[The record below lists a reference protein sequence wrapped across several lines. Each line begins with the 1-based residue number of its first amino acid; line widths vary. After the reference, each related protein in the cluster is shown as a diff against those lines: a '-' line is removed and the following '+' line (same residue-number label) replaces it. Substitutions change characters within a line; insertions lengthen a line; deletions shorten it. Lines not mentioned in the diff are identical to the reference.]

1 MAISWYLLD
10 KTTRPNSI
18 GGYEEESFNDYKD
31 DAFNE
36 ALSTS
41 VASDVELY
49 NSDLTLYKKTRAI
62 IEGETADTQLKSLER
77 SALFQIGETKA
88 GMYMFYDNMYWLITG
103 YPGNNKIYEKVTL
116 SLCQYKLKWQDKN
129 GKLIERWG
137 NFKSASKYDVGEYG
151 NKTII
156 LASNNYSFMIPI
168 DKEAYGLEE
177 KRVFIDLN
185 TENPTK
191 VYKVTRSDD
200 PLYEYGVHGGVLNF
214 IADRTE
220 FNPHTDNQELMLC
233 DYINTTLPPT
243 ELPKPKDIIPYIMGS
258 KNIKI
263 GIPKKYSIVFKNEVG
278 EVLDYNTIE
287 FSWEVSSNDFDVQ
300 NIKITTAYNNIELLV
315 NDEMLIGKNI
325 KLSLLI
331 DNEVSKELNI
341 EISGLY

>member
-10 KTTRPNSI
+10 KTTRPNSL
-18 GGYEEESFNDYKD
+18 GGYEDESFNDYKD
-31 DAFNE
+31 DAFAE
-36 ALSTS
+36 ALSTNI
-41 VASDVELY
+41 ASDVELY
-49 NSDLTLYKKTRAI
+49 YSDLTLYKKTRAI

-77 SALFQIGETKA
+77 TALFSIGETKA

-103 YPGNNKIYEKVTL
+103 YPGNNKVFEKVTL
-116 SLCQYKLKWQDKN
+116 SLCQYKIKWQNSN
-129 GKLIERWG
+129 GEIIERWG

-168 DKEAYGLEE
+168 DKESYELEE

-185 TENPTK
+185 KENPTK
-191 VYKVTRSDD
+191 VYKITRSDD
-200 PLYEYGVHGGVLNF
+200 PLYEYGVHGGCLNF

-220 FNPHTDNQELMLC
+220 FNPKTDNQELMLC
-233 DYINTTLPPT
+233 DYINTALPPS
-243 ELPKPKDIIPYIMGS
+243 ELPKPKDIITYIMGS

-263 GIPKKYSIVFKNEVG
+263 GISKKYSVVFKDEIG
-278 EVLDYNTIE
+278 EVLDYNAIE
-287 FSWEVSSNDFDVQ
+287 FSWQVSSNDFDIQ
-300 NIKITTAYNNIELLV
+300 NIDIETADNNIELLV

-331 DNEVSKELNI
+331 DNEISKELNI